1 VKTKLNNGAWIFAT
15 PVVGTRLP
23 FINTPLQRGGCG
35 SGQDLLRPN
44 TPLKRGVNETAVP
57 NVTEQGDRRSAA
69 FSLIEIMVAV
79 GLLSFIILGL
89 LMVFSQTQRAFRV
102 SMTQT
107 DVLEGGRSIMDMI
120 SREVEQAAP
129 CHAPDFFIGNVRY
142 QATNFFAEF
151 QNLGSP
157 LIQDLPGASAVR
169 PQRTNYVQR
178 FFFLTRVNQDW
189 IGTGYA
195 VLYDDPNSWVGSLYR
210 WSMTNRF
217 RPGPIDVS
225 AFFLPNLNPANP
237 NVSRIADN
245 VVHLRVRPF
254 AANGFPIVGDGRYA
268 YAVVRTNAL
277 GSADNINFT
286 LGYGKVTNT
295 FLFPSMTAP
304 DRMLGC
310 YFFSN
315 AMPAAVEIEL
325 GLLEPRVAQRYRSI
339 PVSLSNPAS
348 VATAREYLSRH
359 AGEVHLFQQR
369 IPIRNADPSVFP

>member
-1 VKTKLNNGAWIFAT
+1 VKTKLNNPALKAHT
-15 PVVGTRLP
+15 PVVRTSLP
-23 FINTPLQRGGCG
+23 FINTPLQRG
-35 SGQDLLRPN
+35 
-44 TPLKRGVNETAVP
+44 VNETAAPELAGHYEVP
-57 NVTEQGDRRSAA
+57 GPRVSAG

-107 DVLEGGRSIMDMI
+107 DVLEGGRSIMEMI

-129 CHAPDFFIGNVRY
+129 CHSPDFFIGNVRR
-142 QATNFFAEF
+142 QATNFFTEF
-151 QNLGSP
+151 SNLGSP
-157 LIQDLPGASAVR
+157 LIQDLPGAGAVR

-178 FFFLTRVNQDW
+178 FFFLTKVNQDW
-189 IGTGYA
+189 IGTGYEL
-195 VLYDDPNSWVGSLYR
+195 LYDDPNGWVGSLYR

-225 AFFLPNLNPANP
+225 AFFLLNLNATNP
-237 NVSRIADN
+237 YMSRIADN

-254 AANGFPIVGDGRYA
+254 AANGFPIVGDGKHVYPVA
-268 YAVVRTNAL
+268 RTNAL
-277 GSADNINFT
+277 TPADNVNFG
-286 LGYGKVTNT
+286 LGYGIVANT
-295 FLFPSMTAP
+295 FLFPSITAP

-310 YFFSN
+310 YFFNN

-325 GLLEPRVAQRYRSI
+325 GLLEPRVVQRYRSI
-339 PVSLSNPAS
+339 PVSTPAG

-359 AGEVHLFQQR
+359 AGEVHLFKQR